1 MWQLN
6 VKDQTVSGYAGPWLR
21 PGAAGAAREAV
32 SGYLRDGKLRIVNG
46 RSFPLAEAASA
57 HRAVEGR
64 ATTGK
69 VLLVLDEE
77 ANR

>member
-6 VKDQTVSGYAGPWLR
+6 LKGQSVSGYGGPWLR
-21 PGAAGAAREAV
+21 PGAATAAREV
-32 SGYLRDGKLRIVNG
+32 ISGYLRNDKLRVVNG
-46 RSFPLAEAASA
+46 QSFALAEAASA

-64 ATTGK
+64 VTIGK
-69 VLLVLDEE
+69 VVLLINEE